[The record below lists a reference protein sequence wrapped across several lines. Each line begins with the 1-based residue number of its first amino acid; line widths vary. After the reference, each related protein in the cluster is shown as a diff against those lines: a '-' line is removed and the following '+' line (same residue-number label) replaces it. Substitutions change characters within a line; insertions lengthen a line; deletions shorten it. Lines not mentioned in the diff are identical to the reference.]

1 MAFRIFV
8 VSYVANTS
16 VKYIKNLTYIYTQ
29 CLFLYKHC
37 VYVF

>member
-16 VKYIKNLTYIYTQ
+16 VKYIKNLTYTYTQ
-29 CLFLYKHC
+29 YLF
-37 VYVF
+37 FI